1 MRTLPLLPLA
11 LLLTLAAGCTGD
23 DAQDA
28 APQPGPSTVA
38 GSPPPWSE
46 PADYTYVVERRCEG
60 KPSMGVYEVTV
71 TGGEVAAMRRTD
83 GKTAS
88 GEEEIDLPTLGGLV
102 ELAQTASDD
111 GGQMTLTSSADDGHP
126 VEVSFDVSEGATNE
140 DNTCFHVNAYT
151 PTS

>member
-1 MRTLPLLPLA
+1 MRTLSVLPVA
-11 LLLTLAAGCTGD
+11 LLVALAAGCTGGQD
-23 DAQDA
+23 DA
-28 APQPGPSTVA
+28 APQPAPSTVA

-60 KPSMGVYEVTV
+60 KPSMGTYEVTV
-71 TGGEVAAMRRTD
+71 AGGEVAALKRTD

-111 GGQMTLTSSADDGHP
+111 GGQMSVTSSADDGHP

-140 DNTCFHVNAYT
+140 DNTCFHVTAYT
-151 PTS
+151 PAS